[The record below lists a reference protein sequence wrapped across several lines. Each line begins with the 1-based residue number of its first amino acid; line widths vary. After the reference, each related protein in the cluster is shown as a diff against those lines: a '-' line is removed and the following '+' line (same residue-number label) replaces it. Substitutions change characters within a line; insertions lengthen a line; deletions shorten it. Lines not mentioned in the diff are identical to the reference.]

1 MSNGEARS
9 MPHLAGE
16 EGDHGV
22 GELVP
27 GGGELHLLAGHHLP
41 LPLTLLHTE
50 DTMISGLQ
58 ERRFFR

>member
-1 MSNGEARS
+1 

-58 ERRFFR
+58 ENRFFR